1 MGPRL
6 KFLYYLCFLNT
17 NTTFAIHYNHKT
29 TITKVD
35 KLKNTATI
43 CNGALN
49 LGFILVSYFLFF
61 PFYSTT
67 TIALRITTPSLQ
79 HTYQIK
85 STTTTKPHTK
95 THSNAHTHTHQH

>member
-1 MGPRL
+1 VPRL

-17 NTTFAIHYNHKT
+17 NATFAIHYNHKT

-67 TIALRITTPSLQ
+67 TIALGITTPSLQ

-85 STTTTKPHTK
+85 STTTTKPP
-95 THSNAHTHTHQH
+95 AGVYILP